1 MNLIGYCRIIAKIL
15 QSQIVRHG
23 YESAVFCDISFLF
36 KENDIFSHDNSCKRL
51 FFIMENKEK
60 YPLLSTID
68 SPDDLRALPENKLPQ
83 VCKELRGFIIDSLA
97 NNPGHFASS
106 LGSVE
111 LTVALHYVFSTPND
125 KLVWDV
131 GHQAY
136 GHKILTGRRDRFH
149 TNRKLGGVK
158 PFPSP
163 DESEYD
169 SFVAGH
175 ASNSISAALGLSVA
189 ANLEGRSEH
198 VVAVIGDGSMSGGLA
213 YEGLNNLS
221 STSNNLLVILN
232 DNNMSI
238 DKSVGGMSQLLISM
252 HSSRFYNK
260 FRYMVAKCLKKVGLL
275 NEKRANAVI
284 RFNNGLKAMLFRQ
297 NNFFEGMSARY
308 FGPINGHDINE
319 LVRMLKSIKDMTG
332 PRMLHI
338 HTTKGKGWEP
348 AEKDATVWHQPGI
361 FDVET
366 GERIVADGG
375 SPRFQDVF
383 GETLVELAKENS
395 RIVGVTPAMPT
406 GCSMNKLMEAFP
418 KRFFDVGIAE
428 GHAVTFSAGLAR
440 GGALPFCNIYSSFMQ
455 RAYDNFI
462 HDVALQR
469 LDMVLCLDRAGIV
482 GEDGPTHHG
491 AFDLAYLRP
500 IPNITI
506 SSPYDECELR
516 CLMYTASRPGMGTF
530 VIRYPRGKGSLIDWR
545 CPLEIVE
552 VGKGRKITD
561 GKDVA
566 FLTIGPLG
574 KVMESVVACAA
585 EKGVSVAHYDMR
597 FLKPLDAGILHEVG
611 RNFKYVVTLED
622 GSVKGGLGSAVIEFM
637 AENGYMPKV
646 ETIGIPDMFVEHGTP
661 AELYGIC
668 GMDEDSVL
676 RKILKYKEQ

>member
-1 MNLIGYCRIIAKIL
+1 
-15 QSQIVRHG
+15 
-23 YESAVFCDISFLF
+23 
-36 KENDIFSHDNSCKRL
+36 
-51 FFIMENKEK
+51 MENIAK
-60 YPLLSTID
+60 YPLLESIN
-68 SPDDLRALPENKLPQ
+68 SPADLRKLPEKELPQ
-83 VCKELRGFIIDSLA
+83 VCKELRDFIIDSLA

-111 LTVALHYVFSTPND
+111 LTVALHYVFSTPDD

-149 TNRKLGGVK
+149 TNRKFGGIK

-175 ASNSISAALGLSVA
+175 ASNSISAALGLSVSA
-189 ANLEGRSEH
+189 KLQGRDDH

-221 STSNNLLVILN
+221 NTPNNLLVILN

-252 HSSRFYNK
+252 HSSRIYNK
-260 FRYMVAKCLKKVGLL
+260 IRYKIAQGLRKIGLL
-275 NEKRANAVI
+275 NEQRANALI

-297 NNFFEGMSARY
+297 RNIFEGMNARY
-308 FGPINGHDINE
+308 FGPINGHDVHE
-319 LVRMLKSIKDMTG
+319 LVRMLRSIKDMKG
-332 PRMLHI
+332 PRLLHI
-338 HTTKGKGWEP
+338 HTVKGKGWEP
-348 AEKDATVWHQPGI
+348 AEKNATVWHQPGI

-366 GERIVADGG
+366 GERIVSEGG

-383 GETLVELAKENS
+383 GETLVELAKKDE
-395 RIVGVTPAMPT
+395 RIIGITPAMPT
-406 GCSMNKLMEAFP
+406 GCSMNKLMNEIP
-418 KRFFDVGIAE
+418 ERFFDVGIAE
-428 GHAVTFSAGLAR
+428 GHAVTFSAGLAK

-455 RAYDNFI
+455 RGYDNLI

-469 LDMVLCLDRAGIV
+469 LNFVLCLDRAGLV

-500 IPNITI
+500 IPNLTI

-516 CLMYTASRPGMGTF
+516 RLMFTAVQPDMGTF
-530 VIRYPRGKGSLIDWR
+530 VIRYPRGKGALVDWR
-545 CPLEIVE
+545 CPLEAVE
-552 VGKGRKITD
+552 VGKGRCMRE

-574 KVMESVVACAA
+574 KVMESVVAEAA
-585 EKGVSVAHYDMR
+585 ELGVSVAHYDMR
-597 FLKPLDAGILHEVG
+597 FLKPIDTAILREVG
-611 RNFKYVVTLED
+611 KNFKYVVTLED
-622 GSVKGGLGSAVIEFM
+622 GCVSGGLGSAVIEYM
-637 AENGYMPKV
+637 AENGYTPKV
-646 ETIGIPDMFVEHGTP
+646 EIIGIPDKFIEHGTP
-661 AELYGIC
+661 DELYRVC
-668 GMDEDSVL
+668 GMDKESVL
-676 RKILKYKEQ
+676 RTILKLKNL